1 MPQFGA
7 MHRISQGSPQRNNR
21 TLYCVSL
28 IGLFQARAQK
38 SWVVTRGLRT
48 REASIGN
55 LIPREGEKEMERA
68 NSDSES

>member
-1 MPQFGA
+1 M
-7 MHRISQGSPQRNNR
+7 
-21 TLYCVSL
+21 

-55 LIPREGEKEMERA
+55 LIPREEEREMERA

>member
-1 MPQFGA
+1 M
-7 MHRISQGSPQRNNR
+7 
-21 TLYCVSL
+21 
-28 IGLFQARAQK
+28 IGPFQARAQK

-55 LIPREGEKEMERA
+55 LIPREGGKKMERV